1 MQSITPTARV
11 PQTPAEPP
19 AFPVSVAP
27 MMDWTDSR
35 FRRFMR
41 SITRRTPLYTEMITT
56 HAILRGER
64 HLQLKYDAIEKPL
77 VAQLG
82 GDSPRDL
89 AESARIVADYGYDE
103 VNLNVGCPSERVQS
117 GSFGACLMAAPE
129 LVGECLGAMA
139 QASGLPVSI
148 KHRIGIDGRE
158 SYEDLAR
165 FVEIVARISGVRRF
179 VVHARI
185 AVLKGLSP
193 RENRSVP
200 PLRYADVHQLKRD
213 FPQLRIEINGGFRDL
228 ASVQDQLNAVDGV
241 MIGRAA
247 YETPWIFSDADPMFS
262 GVRGPSEHRA
272 AVLEA
277 LIEQL
282 QELQSAGVPLR
293 NCTRHT
299 LGLFNGEHGARHFR
313 RTLTENRDDSI
324 APRTLL
330 NEATR
335 YLREAALYGKPAATA
350 APVTAALHIATI
362 AD

>member
-1 MQSITPTARV
+1 
-11 PQTPAEPP
+11 
-19 AFPVSVAP
+19 
-27 MMDWTDSR
+27 
-35 FRRFMR
+35 
-41 SITRRTPLYTEMITT
+41 
-56 HAILRGER
+56 
-64 HLQLKYDAIEKPL
+64 
-77 VAQLG
+77 
-82 GDSPRDL
+82 
-89 AESARIVADYGYDE
+89 
-103 VNLNVGCPSERVQS
+103 
-117 GSFGACLMAAPE
+117 
-129 LVGECLGAMA
+129 
-139 QASGLPVSI
+139 
-148 KHRIGIDGRE
+148 
-158 SYEDLAR
+158 
-165 FVEIVARISGVRRF
+165 
-179 VVHARI
+179 
-185 AVLKGLSP
+185 
-193 RENRSVP
+193 
-200 PLRYADVHQLKRD
+200 
-213 FPQLRIEINGGFRDL
+213 
-228 ASVQDQLNAVDGV
+228 
-241 MIGRAA
+241 
-247 YETPWIFSDADPMFS
+247 MFS